1 MFPIFPIS
9 SESESAASITQTP
22 SNILVVE
29 DDSEI
34 RSLTRTFLEHEGF
47 HVYTSGDA
55 ERAAQIFHRAPH
67 IDLLITDY
75 YLPRRSGMDLAIE
88 LKSLRP
94 TLPILVISGAFLDA
108 LQLDQL
114 RSHGWNFLAK
124 PFSLPQLLANVHQI
138 FQLLQTHVR

>member
-1 MFPIFPIS
+1 MSPIS
-9 SESESAASITQTP
+9 DSESVASITQAP

-34 RSLTRTFLEHEGF
+34 RSLARTFLEHEGF

-75 YLPRRSGMDLAIE
+75 YLPRRSGMDLAIG
-88 LKSLRP
+88 LKSLRL
-94 TLPILVISGAFLDA
+94 TLPILFISGPFLDA
-108 LQLDQL
+108 LPLDHL
-114 RSHGWNFLAK
+114 RSHDCDFLA
-124 PFSLPQLLANVHQI
+124 
-138 FQLLQTHVR
+138 